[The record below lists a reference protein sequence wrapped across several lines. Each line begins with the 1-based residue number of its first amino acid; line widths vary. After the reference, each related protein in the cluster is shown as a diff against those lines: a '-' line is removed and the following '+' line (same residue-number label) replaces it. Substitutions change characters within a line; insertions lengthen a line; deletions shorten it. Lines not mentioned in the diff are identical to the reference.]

1 MFNKPTSLFAMSSLP
16 GRFASSAHSAP
27 TPCFGPS
34 RHDGDRR
41 VPVVVLAT
49 LLVVVL
55 VFASGCG
62 SGSGADADLSRWQS
76 EAAPHNGEWTLLT
89 SESSA
94 IDPWRRLRVS
104 LDADQSTLTLMRTW
118 TGAYGITSVDS
129 VRIPI
134 DGEHH
139 EISIPQW
146 PDNRH
151 VAVRPTADSV
161 KYVSARWLDRGRTLR
176 TSTRIPVLTSQ
187 GETDIRIHSEYRIAP
202 DGERLVVLELRS
214 TRPRPIHYV
223 FAPAEAAS

>member
-1 MFNKPTSLFAMSSLP
+1 MPCPSEMPPVRTRTPKTGDDHVATAENLAYLTLTLRRQYFNSEIMFNKPTSLFAMSSLP

-94 IDPWRRLRVS
+94 IDPWRRLRVA

-118 TGAYGITSVDS
+118 PGA
-129 VRIPI
+129 
-134 DGEHH
+134 
-139 EISIPQW
+139 
-146 PDNRH
+146 
-151 VAVRPTADSV
+151 
-161 KYVSARWLDRGRTLR
+161 
-176 TSTRIPVLTSQ
+176 
-187 GETDIRIHSEYRIAP
+187 
-202 DGERLVVLELRS
+202 
-214 TRPRPIHYV
+214 
-223 FAPAEAAS
+223 